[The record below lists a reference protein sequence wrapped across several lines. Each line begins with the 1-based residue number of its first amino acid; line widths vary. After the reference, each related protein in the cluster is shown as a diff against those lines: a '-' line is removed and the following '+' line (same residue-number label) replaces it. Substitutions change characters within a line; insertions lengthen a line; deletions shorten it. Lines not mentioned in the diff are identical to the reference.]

1 MKQRVAGDFTMI
13 NRRQFIRGMTG
24 VSAVAGSALGS
35 GSVWAA
41 SSRQGH
47 AKRAPWLSAYEKK
60 LAASPDLKL
69 LGIPKSWWHVHQGFH
84 PFTPERTVIVK
95 PTPEKAWTKW
105 EVEQWTRRLVAEN
118 VAPWNTNA
126 GEIPFSQRK
135 LELMLR
141 IVKPMASVYRDKP
154 YFEEWMLGLARR
166 EALGSSGLGRHV
178 GLVHQFQKFTQP
190 RTVNGLV
197 DWWLFLIP
205 NGGEFESPD
214 GEPVH
219 LLFGHVFP
227 NPAWEPAFSLDVLC
241 LLSRAIWSL
250 YIPEIMAFS
259 KLDRQAAARCINQ
272 RLAKAL

>member
-1 MKQRVAGDFTMI
+1 MI

-41 SSRQGH
+41 SSQQGH
-47 AKRAPWLSAYEKK
+47 PKKAPWLSAYEKK

-84 PFTPERTVIVK
+84 PFAPERTVIVQ
-95 PTPEKAWTKW
+95 PTPEKAWTEW
-105 EVEQWTRRLVAEN
+105 ELEQWTRKAAAEK
-118 VAPWNTNA
+118 VTVTGTND
-126 GEIPFSQRK
+126 GTMPFSREK

-141 IVKPMASVYRDKP
+141 VMKPMASVYRDKP
-154 YFEEWMLGLARR
+154 YFEDWMRGLAWR
-166 EALGSSGLGRHV
+166 ESFASSGLGRHV

-205 NGGEFESPD
+205 DGGEFESLD

-227 NPAWEPAFSLDVLC
+227 NPAWEPGFSLDVLC
-241 LLSRAIWSL
+241 LLSKALRSMDT
-250 YIPEIMAFS
+250 PEIMALS
-259 KLDRQAAARCINQ
+259 KLDRQAAARCMNQ
-272 RLAKAL
+272 RLAEAL